1 MILLCFVV
9 AIILAAL
16 AEDRSGRGGGHVRWA
31 VLGNRFKD
39 LRDRWRSW
47 RLVQAMGTASA

>member
-16 AEDRSGRGGGHVRWA
+16 AEDRFGRGGGHVRWA
-31 VLGNRFKD
+31 VLSNWFED
-39 LRDRWRSW
+39 LRGRWRSW
-47 RLVQAMGTASA
+47 RLVQAMGTANA